1 MRYQAQEEVD
11 DYAYPMLMAQKCL
24 NLAQGELLAQR
35 DERAVEML
43 SVAMKWILDAQTAIL
58 GKR

>member
-24 NLAQGELLAQR
+24 KLAQGELLAQKE
-35 DERAVEML
+35 ERAVEML